1 MNTITVNVYPFTELP
16 EEVQEKLIREQQE
29 SNSEDNWWIDDAI
42 EDVVEAL
49 QIMGFEVDKNRNR
62 NYGYAMYFD
71 LHLGHFSLEGRYS
84 YKPGAVKQLKY
95 ERPTDTDLH
104 NAAQSLVNAQKKH
117 FYKLFATLSHP
128 RKYTSRI
135 NIEHCDRSWD
145 DDFPEMKEAIEEVY
159 EWALSSLEKEYEWH
173 TGEENA
179 RDYLEN
185 SDVLYLIDGSEAPT
199 HVIARSL

>member
-1 MNTITVNVYPFTELP
+1 MNTITVNVYTFTELP
-16 EEVQEKLIREQQE
+16 EEVQQKLIDKRMEAE
-29 SNSEDNWWIDDAI
+29 SEDDWWIDDAI

-71 LHLGHFSLEGRYS
+71 LHAGHFSLEGSYS
-84 YKPGAVKQLKY
+84 YKAGAVKQLKS

-104 NAAQSLVNAQKKH
+104 SAAQSLVNAQKKH

-128 RKYTSRI
+128 RNYTSRI
-135 NIEHCDRSWD
+135 SIEHNDRSWD

-159 EWALSSLEKEYEWH
+159 NWALSWLEKEYEWH

-179 RDYLEN
+179 RQLLE
-185 SDVLYLIDGSEAPT
+185 DDDTLYLINGKIAPT
-199 HVIARSL
+199 SVIARSL